1 MKEFHNPDHQTLAR
15 RALDR
20 NRLLEGEDLDTIDVE
35 DADHWSAVYG
45 ELIEFK
51 VSLLAQMRKG
61 LSLLPA
67 EAASEIRTV
76 DMAIIRKQLERY
88 EACRAYWAQR
98 RENLVR
104 ERQIAPAI
112 PGLQRP

>member
-1 MKEFHNPDHQTLAR
+1 MNEFHNTGHQTLAR

-20 NRLLEGEDLDTIDVE
+20 NRLLHGENPDSTEIA
-35 DADHWSAVYG
+35 DADRWFGVYG

-61 LSLLPA
+61 LHGLPA
-67 EAASEIRTV
+67 EAASEIRTI

-88 EACRAYWAQR
+88 EACRAYWGQR
-98 RENLVR
+98 RENLARGSQVAAS
-104 ERQIAPAI
+104 IAHTP
-112 PGLQRP
+112 